1 MKRILNRQNLRR
13 LAGPRS
19 FDRGENYFKLG
30 LVRSL
35 SEYNGAITAKV
46 RGTHTY
52 TVKLR
57 EEDGELDYSCTC
69 PMGDDGAFCKHC
81 VATGLFWLEQNQEI
95 AEKGRKPGGRKGH
108 GAIAVTMKDVKGHL
122 ESLEKDILVEMI
134 MQQAQENDALRENLM
149 MQAARKAKGG
159 RRLSSLKKIIREA
172 IDPGNFIGYYEMRT
186 YATRVQN
193 VLDTLENLMK
203 DNPVDVIELAEYA
216 LTETETAIESV
227 DDSDG
232 EMGDILQ
239 RLQKLHLA
247 ACRKVKPDPEELAA
261 RLFDRELNGQW
272 DVFHG
277 AAVTYASVLGE
288 DGLAVYR
295 RLAEE
300 EWKKIKPL
308 GPRKEEQA
316 ERSHRRFNITHIV
329 ESLAEMSGDVDTL
342 VEIKKKDLSYA
353 YDYLQIAELYG
364 KSGNHDKALE
374 WAEAGIKAFPDRT
387 DSRLRDFLAAEYHRR
402 KRHDEAMK
410 LIWAEFSDQTSLE
423 NFKKLKAHAERS
435 RQWPAWRAKAL
446 EAIRE
451 DINKAKQARGGIW
464 RRWNV
469 SAGNSLLVEI
479 FLWEKD
485 SDAAWQ
491 EAQAGGCSEQLWMR
505 LAAGREQ
512 DRPAD
517 AIDVYKKWIDPTVEK
532 KNNQAYEE
540 AAQLMWKIQRLM
552 NRLNRDAEFTDYL
565 HEVRAAHKP
574 KRNFMKLLD
583 RII

>member
-1 MKRILNRQNLRR
+1 VKQILNLPTLRR

-35 SEYNGAITAKV
+35 SEYNGTIKAKV
-46 RGTHTY
+46 KGAHTY

-57 EEDGELDYSCTC
+57 EDDGELDYSCTC

-81 VATGLFWLEQNQEI
+81 VAAGLFWLDRK
-95 AEKGRKPGGRKGH
+95 KGENGKKAVRGGGNTE
-108 GAIAVTMKDVKGHL
+108 VTMEDVKGYLKTL
-122 ESLEKDILVEMI
+122 ERDVLVEMI
-134 MQQAQENDALRENLM
+134 MEQAQENDALREKLL
-149 MQAARKAKGG
+149 MQAAREIRGG
-159 RRLSSLKKIIREA
+159 RRLSALKKIIREA
-172 IDPGNFIGYYEMRT
+172 IAPGDFIGYYQMRT
-186 YATRVQN
+186 YAARVQN
-193 VLDTLENLMK
+193 ILDTLENLLK
-203 DNPVDVIELAEYA
+203 DNPIEVIELAEYA

-239 RLQKLHLA
+239 RLQDLHLA

-277 AAVTYASVLGE
+277 AAATYASILGE
-288 DGLAVYR
+288 KGLVVYR

-308 GPRKEEQA
+308 GPSKA
-316 ERSHRRFNITHIV
+316 EPMSSHHRFNITHIM
-329 ESLAEMSGDVDTL
+329 ESLAEVSGDVETL
-342 VEIKKKDLSYA
+342 VEVKKRDLSYA
-353 YDYLQIAELYG
+353 YHYLQIAELYK
-364 KSGNHDKALE
+364 KSRNHDKAFE
-374 WAEAGIKAFPDRT
+374 WAEAGVKAFPDRT

-410 LIWAEFSDQTSLE
+410 LIWADFSDCTSLA
-423 NFKKLKAHAERS
+423 NFQKLKTHAEWTG
-435 RQWPAWRAKAL
+435 QWPAWREKAL
-446 EAIRE
+446 AFIRD
-451 DINKAKQARGGIW
+451 DIARTKQPRRGRLGAW
-464 RRWNV
+464 DV
-469 SAGNSLLVEI
+469 MGSNSLLVEI

-485 SDAAWQ
+485 PDAAWRA
-491 EAQAGGCSEQLWMR
+491 AQAGGCSEHLWMR

-512 DRPAD
+512 DHPQD
-517 AIDVYKKWIDPTVEK
+517 AIDVYEKRIDPTVGR
-532 KNNQAYEE
+532 KNNQAYED
-540 AAQLMWKIQRLM
+540 AAQLLKKIQRLM
-552 NRLNRDAEFTDYL
+552 KRLNRDAEFADYL
-565 HEVRAAHKP
+565 RQVRAAHKP

-583 RII
+583 RIN